1 MSRQSTL
8 TVEPPSTDAA
18 IAATAH
24 RVAPRS
30 AAAVRRSRR
39 SRIEI
44 FMFLAPAFILFTLFV
59 ITPIVVAV
67 YYSPF
72 NWNGLGALDKFIG
85 FGNYRRAFADPTFRA
100 AASHNVTLVVLS
112 LVVQLPVALGL
123 ALLLNRKLRGRSVL
137 RLIFFT
143 PYVLSEV
150 VSAVAW
156 LLILQPDGFLDEVMK
171 KLGLGGLVQ
180 TWLGDPKIVLY
191 TMFGVITWKYIGF
204 AIILFLA
211 GLQGVP
217 KELLEAAALDGA
229 TGWQVTRH
237 ITIPLLGP
245 TIRIWIFLSIIGSLQ
260 LFDLVWIMTLGGPA
274 GSSSTM
280 VTYIIDNG
288 FSSAQFGYGSAVS
301 VILFIISFVVALAYQ
316 RFVLRRDTEG
326 AITRMVR

>member
-1 MSRQSTL
+1 MSRLSTL
-8 TVEPPSTDAA
+8 PVDAPSRDAA
-18 IAATAH
+18 
-24 RVAPRS
+24 VAVVADRGTPRS
-30 AAAVRRSRR
+30 ASAARRGRRSTL
-39 SRIEI
+39 EI
-44 FMFLAPAFILFTLFV
+44 VAFTAPAFILFTAFV
-59 ITPIVVAV
+59 ITPILVAV
-67 YYSPF
+67 FYSPF
-72 NWNGLGALDKFIG
+72 NWNGLGALNKFIG
-85 FGNYRRAFADPTFRA
+85 FGNYRRAFADPVFRGA
-100 AASHNVTLVVLS
+100 AEHNVTIVVLS
-112 LVVQLPVALGL
+112 LLIQLPVALGL

-150 VSAVAW
+150 VTAVAW
-156 LLILQPDGFLDEVMK
+156 LLILQPDGFLDAFMRK
-171 KLGLGGLVQ
+171 IGLGGLVQ
-180 TWLGDPKIVLY
+180 TWLGDPKVVLY

-217 KELLEAAALDGA
+217 KDLLEAAALDGA
-229 TGWQVTRH
+229 TGWDVTRR

-274 GSSSTM
+274 NASATM
-280 VTYIIDNG
+280 STYIIDKG
-288 FSSAQFGYGSAVS
+288 FDRSQFGYGSAVS
-301 VILFIISFVVALAYQ
+301 VILFMICFVVALTYQ